1 MKLHNKLRLGFQENQ
16 SSLHV
21 MLRNYQFMY
30 AASTLLKT
38 WVDGWLWMDGCAG
51 RMQAIIRTNCEIVHL
66 VGQGSC
72 VFLRK
77 KSGNFRNL
85 SLWQPRVKDY
95 IRNVKRVNGWT
106 KLDIIEMFRHL
117 FIFSLSACKV
127 WLAPC
132 HVSSRVPL
140 VPSVQIF

>member
-1 MKLHNKLRLGFQENQ
+1 MLFACYVKELSIRVRCTYPAEN
-16 SSLHV
+16 
-21 MLRNYQFMY
+21 M
-30 AASTLLKT
+30 
-38 WVDGWLWMDGCAG
+38 GGEDGCAG

>member
-1 MKLHNKLRLGFQENQ
+1 
-16 SSLHV
+16 
-21 MLRNYQFMY
+21 
-30 AASTLLKT
+30 
-38 WVDGWLWMDGCAG
+38 
-51 RMQAIIRTNCEIVHL
+51 MQAIIRTNCEIVRL

-85 SLWQPRVKDY
+85 SLWQTRVEDY